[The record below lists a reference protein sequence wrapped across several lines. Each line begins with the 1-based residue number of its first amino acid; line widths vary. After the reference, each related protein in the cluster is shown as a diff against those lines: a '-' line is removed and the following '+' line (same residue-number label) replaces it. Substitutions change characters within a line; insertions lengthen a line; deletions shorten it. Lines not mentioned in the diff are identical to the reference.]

1 MMAYGAKNFMQ
12 HEEGILLATQKKKN
26 QKLGLWYLSV
36 KDNKRLNY

>member
-12 HEEGILLATQKKKN
+12 HEEGILLATQKKN

>member
-12 HEEGILLATQKKKN
+12 HEEGILLATQKKKKN

-36 KDNKRLNY
+36 KDNK

>member
-12 HEEGILLATQKKKN
+12 HEEGILLATQKKKKKN

-36 KDNKRLNY
+36 KDNK